1 MSKFTFLLLAR
12 ASTSSEFEGA
22 LLPSASLGHGGHRAL
37 VTIGERTG
45 PIECDYQQAQTV
57 REVAVPSPGAVF
69 LAVVFQTAG
78 AAEDALATVHDLDGR
93 QDVCVRDVAI
103 VLRTESGRIEL
114 MQTREVALGEGVVGG
129 GTVGLVAGLL
139 LGLPVGGALL
149 GLAGGGLFGMRDTG
163 IPDGRL
169 RELGAD
175 LKPGQAVLCVLVD
188 ANALVQSRDALQRY
202 GAVAEV
208 EISSGSGP

>member
-1 MSKFTFLLLAR
+1 M
-12 ASTSSEFEGA
+12 
-22 LLPSASLGHGGHRAL
+22 
-37 VTIGERTG
+37 
-45 PIECDYQQAQTV
+45 
-57 REVAVPSPGAVF
+57 PSPGAVF

-78 AAEDALATVHDLDGR
+78 AAEEALATVHDLDDR
-93 QDVCVRDVAI
+93 QDVCVRDAAI

-114 MQTREVALGEGVVGG
+114 MQTREIALGEGVVGG

-149 GLAGGGLFGMRDTG
+149 GLAGGGLFGIRDTG

-188 ANALVQSRDALQRY
+188 ANALVQARDALDRY

>member
-1 MSKFTFLLLAR
+1 M
-12 ASTSSEFEGA
+12 ASPA
-22 LLPSASLGHGGHRAL
+22 
-37 VTIGERTG
+37 
-45 PIECDYQQAQTV
+45 TV
-57 REVAVPSPGAVF
+57 L
-69 LAVVFQTAG
+69 LAVVFQTVT
-78 AAEDALATVHDLDGR
+78 AAEEALPTVHDLDDR
-93 QDVCVRDVAI
+93 QDHSVRDVAI
-103 VLRTESGRIEL
+103 VIRTESGRIEL
-114 MQTREVALGEGVVGG
+114 VQTREVALGEGVVGG

-175 LKPGQAVLCVLVD
+175 LKPGQAMLCVLVD
-188 ANALVQSRDALQRY
+188 ANALVQAREVLHRY

>member
-1 MSKFTFLLLAR
+1 VPTSAAAFL
-12 ASTSSEFEGA
+12 G
-22 LLPSASLGHGGHRAL
+22 
-37 VTIGERTG
+37 
-45 PIECDYQQAQTV
+45 
-57 REVAVPSPGAVF
+57 
-69 LAVVFQTAG
+69 VVFQTAT
-78 AAEDALATVHDLDGR
+78 AAEEALPTVRDLDDR
-93 QDVCVRDVAI
+93 PEVSVRDAAI
-103 VLRTESGRIEL
+103 VIRTEGGRIEL
-114 MQTREVALGEGVVGG
+114 VQTREVALGEGVVGG

-188 ANALVQSRDALQRY
+188 ANALAQTREALGRY

-208 EISSGSGP
+208 DISSGSGP

>member
-1 MSKFTFLLLAR
+1 M
-12 ASTSSEFEGA
+12 
-22 LLPSASLGHGGHRAL
+22 
-37 VTIGERTG
+37 
-45 PIECDYQQAQTV
+45 
-57 REVAVPSPGAVF
+57 
-69 LAVVFQTAG
+69 
-78 AAEDALATVHDLDGR
+78 HDLDDR
-93 QDVCVRDVAI
+93 QDLSVRDAAI
-103 VLRTESGRIEL
+103 VIRTESGRIEL
-114 MQTREVALGEGVVGG
+114 VQTREIALGEALVAG

-139 LGLPVGGALL
+139 LGLPVGGALI

-175 LKPGQAVLCVLVD
+175 LKPGEAVLCVLVD
-188 ANALVQSRDALQRY
+188 KNALAQTREALQHY

>member
-1 MSKFTFLLLAR
+1 M
-12 ASTSSEFEGA
+12 
-22 LLPSASLGHGGHRAL
+22 
-37 VTIGERTG
+37 
-45 PIECDYQQAQTV
+45 
-57 REVAVPSPGAVF
+57 PSPATAF
-69 LAVVFQTAG
+69 LAVVFQTAT
-78 AAEDALATVHDLDGR
+78 AAEEALPTVHDLDDR
-93 QDVCVRDVAI
+93 QDISVRDAAI
-103 VLRTESGRIEL
+103 VIRTEGGRIEL
-114 MQTREVALGEGVVGG
+114 VQTREVALGEGVVGG

-139 LGLPVGGALL
+139 LGLPIGGALL

-188 ANALVQSRDALQRY
+188 ANALGPTREALHRY

-208 EISSGSGP
+208 EIASGSGP